1 MKYMGSKARHAK
13 ELLPIIL
20 ANRKDEQWYV
30 EPFVGG
36 ANMID
41 KVDGN
46 RIGAD
51 LNPYLISALVGVRDN
66 ANSIPEIITE
76 DDYNRYKSSKDESD
90 WLCGFVS
97 FAMSFGGKFFGGYR
111 RDKAGQKGCVENM
124 RNQTRMAKNSA
135 LKQSLLLQGVAL
147 DCVGYQDLEIPP
159 TSIIYC
165 DPPYANTTGYKDK
178 FDHGEFWQWCREKCS
193 EGHEVFISEYNA
205 PDDFVCV
212 WEKKVNSSLTKNTGG
227 KKATEKLFRHE
238 SQIDTMI
245 DAGVV

>member
-41 KVDGN
+41 KVDGK

-51 LNPYLISALVGVRDN
+51 SNAYLIALLRHCEQQKSHDLP
-66 ANSIPEIITE
+66 SRIYE
-76 DDYNRYKSSKDESD
+76 DDYNDVKNNQDNYSPFIVGHI
-90 WLCGFVS
+90 GFN
-97 FAMSFGGKFFGGYR
+97 ASFGSKFFGGYAR
-111 RDKAGQKGCVENM
+111 PRKSTGYDRDLICG
-124 RNQTRMAKNSA
+124 KNS
-135 LKQSLLLQGVAL
+135 LIKKMPLIEGVKFT
-147 DCVGYQDLEIPP
+147 CSKYKNLEIPP
-159 TSIIYC
+159 SSIIYC

-178 FDHGEFWQWCREKCS
+178 FDHKEFWQWCREKCE
-193 EGHEVFISEYNA
+193 EGHDVFISEYNA

-212 WEKKVNSSLTKNTGG
+212 WEKSTGVSVAKEG
-227 KKATEKLFRHE
+227 KHKKATEKLFRHK
-238 SQIDTMI
+238 SQFDAMI